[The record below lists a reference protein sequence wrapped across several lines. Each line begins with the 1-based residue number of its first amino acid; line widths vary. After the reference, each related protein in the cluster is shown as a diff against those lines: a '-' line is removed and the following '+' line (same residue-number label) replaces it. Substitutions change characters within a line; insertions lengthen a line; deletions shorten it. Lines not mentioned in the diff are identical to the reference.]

1 MEKKSIGTNLL
12 KIALPLLLGGA
23 ILYWMYRDFDFRTV
37 GHVML
42 HNMNWTWMLLSFPF
56 GILAQMIRGW
66 RWKQTLEP
74 MFRGAEEESR
84 YEEEESRY
92 EVRGTRYENTSAA
105 ASSGEGNLVPRTS
118 YLVPRKNTPEKN
130 TSAAASS
137 GEGNLVP
144 RTSHLVPRKN
154 TPRKNTP
161 RTSTCV
167 NAVFLSYAVSLIIPR
182 IGEFTRCGVLK
193 RWEDISFSKALGTVV
208 TERAVDTIVVML
220 YSGLILLIEMSVFG
234 SFFRKTGT
242 SIDRILS
249 SFSLTGYLV
258 TAVCGVA
265 ALILLHLLLKNL
277 SIYNKVKTTLS
288 GIWEGVLSLRG
299 VKDLP
304 LYLLFSVGIWVC
316 YFLHY
321 YLTFFCFDFTADL
334 GIGCALVSFVVANF
348 AVIVPT
354 PNGAGPW
361 HFAIKTMLILYGVQ
375 DEQALFFVLIVHT
388 VQTLLVVA
396 LGIYAWGALLFSRRN
411 LEERFRG
418 ERREER
424 GERLLQNQREE
435 RDYSRIRE
443 RREERD

>member
-1 MEKKSIGTNLL
+1 MEQKTIGANLL
-12 KIALPLLLGGA
+12 KIALPLMLGGA
-23 ILYWMYRDFDFRTV
+23 ILYWMYRDFDFKTV

-42 HNMNWTWMLLSFPF
+42 HDMDWTWMLLSFPF
-56 GILAQMIRGW
+56 GILAQMMRGW

-74 MFRGAEEESR
+74 MFSRYEDNSR
-84 YEEEESRY
+84 YEEEE
-92 EVRGTRYENTSAA
+92 
-105 ASSGEGNLVPRTS
+105 
-118 YLVPRKNTPEKN
+118 KNTP
-130 TSAAASS
+130 
-137 GEGNLVP
+137 G
-144 RTSHLVPRKN
+144 
-154 TPRKNTP
+154 KNTP
-161 RTSTCV
+161 RTSTCL
-167 NAVFLSYAVSLIIPR
+167 NAIFLSYAVSLIIPR

-193 RWEDISFSKALGTVV
+193 RWEGISFSKALGTVV
-208 TERAVDTIVVML
+208 TERAVDTLVVML

-242 SIDRILS
+242 SVDHILS

-258 TAVCGVA
+258 TAICGIA

-288 GIWEGVLSLRG
+288 GIWEGILSLRG
-299 VKDLP
+299 VKNLP
-304 LYLLFSVGIWVC
+304 LYLFFSIGIWVC

-334 GIGCALVSFVVANF
+334 GLGCALVSFVVANF

-388 VQTLLVVA
+388 VQTLLVVL
-396 LGIYAWGALLFSRRN
+396 LGIWAWVRLAFISRCEVKETRYEVRGTRCENSLL
-411 LEERFRG
+411 
-418 ERREER
+418 
-424 GERLLQNQREE
+424 
-435 RDYSRIRE
+435 
-443 RREERD
+443 

>member
-1 MEKKSIGTNLL
+1 M
-12 KIALPLLLGGA
+12 KIVPPLVLGGA
-23 ILYWMYRDFDFRTV
+23 ILYWMYRDFDFHTV

-42 HNMNWTWMLLSFPF
+42 NDMNWTWMLLSFPF
-56 GILAQMIRGW
+56 GILAQMMRGW

-74 MFRGAEEESR
+74 MDA
-84 YEEEESRY
+84 
-92 EVRGTRYENTSAA
+92 
-105 ASSGEGNLVPRTS
+105 
-118 YLVPRKNTPEKN
+118 
-130 TSAAASS
+130 
-137 GEGNLVP
+137 
-144 RTSHLVPRKN
+144 H
-154 TPRKNTP
+154 P
-161 RTSTCV
+161 RTSTV
-167 NAVFLSYAVSLIIPR
+167 INSIFLSYAVSLVIPR

-208 TERAVDTIVVML
+208 TERAVDTLVVML
-220 YSGLILLIEMSVFG
+220 YSGIILLIEMSVFG

-242 SIDRILS
+242 TLDRVLNG
-249 SFSLTGYLV
+249 FSLTGWLV
-258 TAVCGVA
+258 TSVCGVA
-265 ALILLHLLLKNL
+265 ILILLHFLLKNL

-299 VKDLP
+299 IRNLP
-304 LYLLFSVGIWVC
+304 LYLFFSIGIWVC

-388 VQTLLVVA
+388 VQTLLVVV
-396 LGIYAWGALLFSRRN
+396 LGIYAWIDLLFSRRFI
-411 LEERFRG
+411 EERG

-424 GERLLQNQREE
+424 
-435 RDYSRIRE
+435 DYSSIGE
-443 RREERD
+443 RREERE